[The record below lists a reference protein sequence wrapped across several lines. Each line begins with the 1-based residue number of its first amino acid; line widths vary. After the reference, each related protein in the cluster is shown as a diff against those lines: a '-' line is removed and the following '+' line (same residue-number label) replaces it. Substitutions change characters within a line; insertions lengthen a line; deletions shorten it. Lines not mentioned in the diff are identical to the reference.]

1 MGGLDNREIRAFRK
15 VIRDYYGREGRRLP
29 WRETT
34 DPYQVL
40 VSEIMLQQT
49 QVSRVLTKFPAFIE
63 RFPKIT
69 DLAAAP
75 LQEVLSAWQGLG
87 YNRRARSLKEAAEQI
102 LENHGGSVP
111 ENEASLT
118 ALPGI
123 GTATARAIQAYAFN
137 IPVVFIETNIRAVYL
152 YYFFRDLGKVS
163 DRELEPYVEQT
174 LDRRNPRRWY
184 NALMDYGVYLK
195 KNQGNPARASAH
207 YARQT
212 PFEGSLR
219 QVRGAVL
226 RRLLEG
232 KPLSD
237 RELYETIP
245 YSSSRVEEAILGL
258 EKDRLVSKN
267 GSLVTIHQ
275 DQQEEEK

>member
-49 QVSRVLTKFPAFIE
+49 QVSRVLTKFPVFIE
-63 RFPKIT
+63 RFPKIHK
-69 DLAAAP
+69 LASAP
-75 LQEVLSAWQGLG
+75 LQDVLGAWQGLG
-87 YNRRARSLKEAAEQI
+87 YNRRARSLKEAAEEI
-102 LENHGGSVP
+102 MENHGGSVP
-111 ENEASLT
+111 EKEASLV

-137 IPVVFIETNIRAVYL
+137 RPVVFIETNIRAVYL
-152 YYFFRDLGKVS
+152 YHFFPDLEQVS

-174 LDRRNPRRWY
+174 LNRRNPRRWY
-184 NALMDYGVYLK
+184 NALMDYGACLK
-195 KNQGNPARASAH
+195 KTQGNPARASAH
-207 YARQT
+207 HGRQT

-219 QVRGAVL
+219 QVRGTIL

-237 RELYETIP
+237 RELYESVP
-245 YSSSRVEEAILGL
+245 FPAQRVEEAILGL
-258 EKDRLVSKN
+258 EKDRLVSRN
-267 GSLVTIHQ
+267 GSQVAIHRNQ
-275 DQQEEEK
+275 KKSG